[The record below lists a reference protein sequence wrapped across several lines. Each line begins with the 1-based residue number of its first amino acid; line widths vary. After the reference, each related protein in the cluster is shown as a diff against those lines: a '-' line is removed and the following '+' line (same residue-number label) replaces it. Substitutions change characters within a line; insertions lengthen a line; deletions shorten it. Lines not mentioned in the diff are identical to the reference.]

1 MYNMDYEMLGA
12 RIREARK
19 NKGYTQSEL
28 AELTEYSVQHI
39 SHVETGSTK
48 LSVELLICIA
58 NVLDTSLD
66 ELLKDSLTFSPKTQ
80 YNLSIEARTEKE
92 RSAIVKIVK
101 TLEKEIGKLMD

>member
-1 MYNMDYEMLGA
+1 MTG
-12 RIREARK
+12 
-19 NKGYTQSEL
+19 
-28 AELTEYSVQHI
+28 VQTCALPI
-39 SHVETGSTK
+39 F
-48 LSVELLICIA
+48 ICIA

>member
-58 NVLDTSLD
+58 NVLETSMD
-66 ELLKDSLTFSPKTQ
+66 ELLKDSLTFRPKAL
-80 YNLSIEARTEKE
+80 YNIVIEAGTEKE
-92 RSAIVKIVK
+92 RDAIVEIMK
-101 TLEKEIGKLMD
+101 TLKKEIGKLLD